1 MPSRIVKISNVID
14 RETQVFTEDDH
25 DELYEDMEAELA
37 PIGGLERIKIIRIG
51 EQRLGAEVGSIFA
64 EFTDKKEAGEAIK
77 KLQGR
82 IYDGKKINV
91 CYVDE
96 KLYSNELCI

>member
-1 MPSRIVKISNVID
+1 MPSRIVKISNLID
-14 RETQVFTEDDH
+14 REAPVFSEDDH
-25 DELYEDMEAELA
+25 DELYDDMEGELS

-64 EFTDKKEAGEAIK
+64 EFIDKKGSAEAIK

-82 IYDGKKINV
+82 VYDGQKINI

-96 KLYSNELCI
+96 KLY